1 MGFLLPVRQQTQQVS
16 FKNIFEFLFYPC
28 LFFGSFFFNE
38 DFFLYSSYI
47 QSNDF
52 HPSVWLFFTHQNVNK
67 NSIILTADPV

>member
-1 MGFLLPVRQQTQQVS
+1 MSVFW
-16 FKNIFEFLFYPC
+16 EFFV
-28 LFFGSFFFNE
+28 NE